1 MATVVDKVYLDLVK
15 EVLSNGY
22 TYLDE
27 KRGVTCTE
35 ISSALIKIPI
45 QNQFPLI
52 SAKNVHFPL

>member
-15 EVLSNGY
+15 EVLSNGH
-22 TYLDE
+22 TYLDK

-52 SAKNVHFPL
+52 KGKF